1 MVTDGCDAATRQ
13 LNAAPSLL
21 LQNVLQECL
30 QVTQLTTLSSLAI
43 VPWRPT
49 AVTLSNI
56 STVELQL
63 LRRAVSKPALRPA
76 YGRHALALAAG
87 GACFAGETTAIKH
100 DLHCVHALWHCLA
113 ALAVSTG
120 AKML

>member
-1 MVTDGCDAATRQ
+1 M
-13 LNAAPSLL
+13 
-21 LQNVLQECL
+21 VLQWL
-30 QVTQLTTLSSLAI
+30 QVTQFTTLSSLAF

-63 LRRAVSKPALRPA
+63 MRRAISKPALRPA

-87 GACFAGETTAIKH
+87 GACYAGETTAIKH
-100 DLHCVHALWHCLA
+100 DHHFVHALWHCFA
-113 ALAVSTG
+113 AVALSTG